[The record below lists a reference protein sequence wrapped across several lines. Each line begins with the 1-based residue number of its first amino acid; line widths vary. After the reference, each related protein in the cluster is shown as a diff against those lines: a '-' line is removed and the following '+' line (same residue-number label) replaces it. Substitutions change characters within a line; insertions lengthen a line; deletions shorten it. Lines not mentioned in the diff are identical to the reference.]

1 MKYID
6 LIRQRRSVRTFDGR
20 KISEE
25 DLNRIKEFSKTVSN
39 PYGLDIEW
47 CFLDSSKEKLNVPVI
62 GGCDTYITGKM
73 KNSEHANEAF
83 GYSFEQIVLYAWSL
97 GVGTT
102 WIAGTMDRKAFE
114 RAIDLKDDEIMP
126 CISPL
131 GYAAEKMTFRETMMR
146 KGLKA
151 DVRKDSKGLFFDEE
165 FGVPLYLEDAVNEAL
180 EAVRLAPSAVNKQ
193 PWRIIRQN
201 NTFHFYKKPEVRNEG
216 IIDVQKID
224 IGIALCHFQLVLK
237 ENGIDSKI
245 VIEDPQISS
254 PEKLEYI
261 ASCVI

>member
-1 MKYID
+1 
-6 LIRQRRSVRTFDGR
+6 
-20 KISEE
+20 
-25 DLNRIKEFSKTVSN
+25 
-39 PYGLDIEW
+39 
-47 CFLDSSKEKLNVPVI
+47 
-62 GGCDTYITGKM
+62 
-73 KNSEHANEAF
+73 
-83 GYSFEQIVLYAWSL
+83 
-97 GVGTT
+97 
-102 WIAGTMDRKAFE
+102 
-114 RAIDLKDDEIMP
+114 
-126 CISPL
+126 
-131 GYAAEKMTFRETMMR
+131 
-146 KGLKA
+146 
-151 DVRKDSKGLFFDEE
+151 
-165 FGVPLYLEDAVNEAL
+165 GVPLYLEDAVNEAL

-224 IGIALCHFQLVLK
+224 IGIALCHFELVLK